1 MSTIDIGDMNMKVI
15 LCAVLLSLSAC
26 SFLGPDDPFAEA
38 CVYVQPVNEDINR
51 AFLALRAA
59 CKASEE

>member
-26 SFLGPDDPFAEA
+26 SFLGPDDPFAKA
-38 CVYVQPVNEDINR
+38 CAYAGPVNEDINR
-51 AFLALRAA
+51 AFVALKAA
-59 CKASEE
+59 CEANEE